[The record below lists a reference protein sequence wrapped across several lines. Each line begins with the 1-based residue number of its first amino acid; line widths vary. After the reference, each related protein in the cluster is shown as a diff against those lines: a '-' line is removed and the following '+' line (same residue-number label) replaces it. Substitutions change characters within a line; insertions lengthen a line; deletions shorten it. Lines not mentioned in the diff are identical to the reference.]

1 MAAPAAA
8 SPQPETLMR
17 KLLVAF
23 LLPKLVSYLR
33 RRYSGRPSPRQY

>member
-1 MAAPAAA
+1 
-8 SPQPETLMR
+8 MR

-33 RRYSGRPSPRQY
+33 RRYSGLSLIHI

>member
-1 MAAPAAA
+1 
-8 SPQPETLMR
+8 MR

-33 RRYSGRPSPRQY
+33 RRYSGRPSPRHHS

>member
-1 MAAPAAA
+1 
-8 SPQPETLMR
+8 MR

-33 RRYSGRPSPRQY
+33 RRYSGAPNRRSI